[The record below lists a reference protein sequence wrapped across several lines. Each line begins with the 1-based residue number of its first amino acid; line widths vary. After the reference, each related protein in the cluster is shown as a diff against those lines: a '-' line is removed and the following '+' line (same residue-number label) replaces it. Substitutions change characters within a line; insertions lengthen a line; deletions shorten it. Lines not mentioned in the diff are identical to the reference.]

1 MVAMLSRAVAR
12 PPKVPGT
19 LRTIYTSRDRN
30 STTRCLCNPSRW
42 ESRRTSCLANEK
54 ITQVRNISTRPQPF
68 FDSSLKDTH
77 IAPPHWKHPT
87 EHCLNER
94 PVLIVGAGNLG
105 RRLAVIWA
113 SNLRPVTLYDTSQD
127 ALDSAI
133 EYVTDNLGDYCTARD
148 THPGHIFGTTD
159 VRVATTTGRHEGT
172 PPETEAA
179 DIELNSG
186 AKGPWMAID
195 CLPESLELKVAVLSE
210 LEDLLPENCIMASNA
225 RNLMTA
231 EMAPYLHHPERLLN
245 THYYIP
251 PRNRMVELMSST
263 RTYDEIFPFLT
274 AQMRRVGLV
283 PIVVPG
289 QSQGFIFNRI
299 WGACKR
305 ETLAVLSEGL
315 AMPDDVDALFRDF
328 FHAEKGPCQRMDEVG
343 LDTVAMVEMHALEL
357 RTGAKPEMAGLRVVE
372 WLRRRYVDQNRLGE
386 KTGDGLFTK
395 EERDELKARHRHS
408 RFKDVEETPGA

>member
-12 PPKVPGT
+12 PPKVPGALT
-19 LRTIYTSRDRN
+19 TICASRARN
-30 STTRCLCNPSRW
+30 STARCLLNPSRW
-42 ESRRTSCLANEK
+42 ASHRISCLANK
-54 ITQVRNISTRPQPF
+54 TPAQVRHTSTRPPPF
-68 FDSSLKDTH
+68 FDSSLKNTH

-87 EHCLNER
+87 EHDLDER

-133 EYVTDNLGDYCTARD
+133 EYITDTLGDYCTRRG
-148 THPGHIFGTTD
+148 THPGHVFGTTD

-210 LEDLLPENCIMASNA
+210 LEDLLPDSCIMASNA

-231 EMAPYLHHPERLLN
+231 EMAPHVHHPERLLN

-263 RTYDEIFPFLT
+263 RTHDEIFPFLA

-289 QSQGFIFNRI
+289 QSEGFIFNRI

-315 AMPDDVDALFRDF
+315 ATPDDVDALFRDF
-328 FHAEKGPCQRMDEVG
+328 FHAEKGPCERMDEVG
-343 LDTVAMVEMHALEL
+343 LDTVARVEMHTLEL
-357 RTGAKPEMAGLRVVE
+357 RTRAKPDMAGLRLVE

-395 EERDELKARHRHS
+395 EERDELKARHRRS

>member
-12 PPKVPGT
+12 PPKVSGALT
-19 LRTIYTSRDRN
+19 TICASRARN
-30 STTRCLCNPSRW
+30 STARCLLNPSRW
-42 ESRRTSCLANEK
+42 ASHRISCLANK
-54 ITQVRNISTRPQPF
+54 TPAQVRHTSTRPPPF
-68 FDSSLKDTH
+68 FDSSLKNTH

-87 EHCLNER
+87 EHDLDER

-133 EYVTDNLGDYCTARD
+133 EYITDTLGDYCTRRG
-148 THPGHIFGTTD
+148 THPGHVFGTTD

-210 LEDLLPENCIMASNA
+210 LEDLLPDSCIMASNA

-231 EMAPYLHHPERLLN
+231 EMAPHVHHPERLLN

-263 RTYDEIFPFLT
+263 RTHDEIFPFLA

-289 QSQGFIFNRI
+289 QSEGFIFNRI

-315 AMPDDVDALFRDF
+315 ATPDDVDALFRDF
-328 FHAEKGPCQRMDEVG
+328 FHAEKGPCERMDEVG
-343 LDTVAMVEMHALEL
+343 LDTVARVEMHTLEL
-357 RTGAKPEMAGLRVVE
+357 RTRAKPDMAGLRLVE

-395 EERDELKARHRHS
+395 EERDELKARHRRS

>member
-19 LRTIYTSRDRN
+19 LRTIDASRARN
-30 STTRCLCNPSRW
+30 STTCCFYNPSRW
-42 ESRRTSCLANEK
+42 ERRRTSHPANENK
-54 ITQVRNISTRPQPF
+54 TQVRNISTRPPPF
-68 FDSSLKDTH
+68 FDSSLKDTY

-87 EHCLNER
+87 EHCLDER

-113 SNLRPVTLYDTSQD
+113 SNLRPVTLYDTSRD
-127 ALDSAI
+127 ALDSTI
-133 EYVTDNLGDYCTARD
+133 EYVTDTLGDYCTARD
-148 THPGHIFGTTD
+148 TYPGHVFGTTD
-159 VRVATTTGRHEGT
+159 VRVATTTGCHEGT
-172 PPETEAA
+172 PPKTEAA

-210 LEDLLPENCIMASNA
+210 LEDLLPDKCIIASNA
-225 RNLMTA
+225 RNIMTA

-315 AMPDDVDALFRDF
+315 ATPDDIDALFRDF
-328 FHAEKGPCQRMDEVG
+328 FHAEKGPCERMDEVG
-343 LDTVAMVEMHALEL
+343 LDTVAMVETHALEF
-357 RTGAKPEMAGLRVVE
+357 RTGEMAGLRAVE
-372 WLRRRYVDQNRLGE
+372 WLRRRYVDQNCLG
-386 KTGDGLFTK
+386 KRTRDGLFTK
-395 EERDELKARHRHS
+395 EERDELKARHRRS